1 MAPSVFSYVRYKI
14 SVYVSFIPVNKN
26 IYFFGRF
33 DGLQIRNHNIEMGS
47 IVLSNRLKGVL
58 MATSQLPL
66 LPLRDLI
73 IFPHMMMP
81 LFVGREKSINA
92 LEEAMS
98 KQTDIILTAQKD
110 AKTNTPEASD
120 LFEIG
125 TVGTIIQL
133 LRLPDGTVKVLVE
146 GKKRVRIKKFIPNEG
161 FFLVEAEDIIEVT
174 ADETEAKALVRSVKT
189 TFESYVKLNKRI
201 PPEILMRVSS
211 IEDIGELSD
220 IIVAQLNLKLE
231 DKQRLLEII
240 DPGRRLEELLNL
252 MTSEI
257 EILEVEKKIRNRVK
271 KQMEKSQKEYYL
283 NEQMQAIQKEL
294 GDKDDYQA
302 ELQELEERAAKK
314 KWSKEATDR
323 VKKEIKKL
331 KMMSPMSAEATVVRN
346 YIDWMLDL
354 PWKDYAEEKHD
365 IEEAEAILDEDHYG
379 LEKVKERILEHL
391 AVQVLNNSLNG
402 PILCL
407 VGPPGVGKTSLA
419 RSVARSLNRPFT
431 RISLGGVRDEAEI
444 RGHRK
449 TYVGAMPGKIIQSL
463 RKVDKGNPL
472 ILLDEIDKMSM
483 DFRGDPSAALLE
495 VLDPEQNHS
504 FQDHYLEVD
513 YDLSP
518 VMFITTANSLHPIP
532 RPLLDRMEVIQLE
545 SYTETEKFNIAKK
558 YLIPKQIE
566 KHGLTDYKISFND
579 AAIREVIR
587 SYTRE
592 AGVRNLERQF
602 ATIARKQAKD
612 IVREEMKSGAFKKG
626 DKAKKAKSAGYA
638 ITPKKVVDYL
648 GPNKMRFGRIEG
660 SNEIGLTNG
669 LAWTEVGG
677 DLLVIE
683 VSVVPGKG
691 KFTVTGQL
699 GDVMKES
706 CSAAMSYVRSRG
718 PLFGFEKEFFSNN
731 DVHIHVPE
739 GAIPK
744 DGPSA
749 GIAIT
754 TSIVSAMM
762 KIPVKRTVAM
772 TGEVTLRGRVLAIG
786 GLKEK
791 AIAAHRAGIKTIIIS
806 KENEKDLKDIP
817 KEVMDDLKVIMVD
830 HVDQVLV
837 SALDVK
843 DAKEVFKVRA
853 ERGTGIRPQ
862 YTGHQVQQ
870 SH

>member
-1 MAPSVFSYVRYKI
+1 MS
-14 SVYVSFIPVNKN
+14 
-26 IYFFGRF
+26 
-33 DGLQIRNHNIEMGS
+33 
-47 IVLSNRLKGVL
+47 
-58 MATSQLPL
+58 TTQLPL

-98 KQTDIILTAQKD
+98 KQTDIVLAAQRD
-110 AKTNTPEASD
+110 AKTNNPEPKD
-120 LFEIG
+120 VYDVG

-146 GKKRVRIKKFIPNEG
+146 GKRRVRIKEFTQTEN
-161 FFLVEAEDIIEVT
+161 FFVVSVEDIPETVNN
-174 ADETEAKALVRSVKT
+174 ETEARALVRSVKS
-189 TFESYVKLNKRI
+189 TFETYVKLNKRI
-201 PPEILMRVSS
+201 PPEILMRVST
-211 IEDIGELSD
+211 IEDISELAD

-231 DKQRLLEII
+231 DKQKILEVA
-240 DPGRRLEELLNL
+240 DPGKRLEELLNL
-252 MTSEI
+252 MTGEI

-302 ELQELEERAAKK
+302 ELQELEERALKK
-314 KWSKEATDR
+314 KWSKEAGDR
-323 VKKEIKKL
+323 VRKEIKKL

-354 PWKDYAEEKHD
+354 PWKDYAIEKHD
-365 IEEAEAILDEDHYG
+365 LKSAETILDEDHWG

-391 AVQVLNNSLNG
+391 AVQVLTDQLRG

-419 RSVARSLNRPFT
+419 RSIARSLNRPFT

-449 TYVGAMPGKIIQSL
+449 TYVGAMPGKIIQSM

-472 ILLDEIDKMSM
+472 ILLDEVDKMSM

-495 VLDPEQNHS
+495 VLDPEQNGT

-532 RPLLDRMEVIQLE
+532 RPLLDRMEIIQLE
-545 SYTETEKFNIAKK
+545 GYTESEKFNIAKR
-558 YLIPKQIE
+558 YLVPKQIE
-566 KHGLTDYKISFND
+566 MHGLNDHRVTFNEP
-579 AAIREVIR
+579 AVKEIIR

-592 AGVRNLERQF
+592 AGVRNLERQV
-602 ATIARKQAKD
+602 ATCCRKLAKD
-612 IVREEMKSGAFKKG
+612 IVREDMKAQVSG
-626 DKAKKAKSAGYA
+626 KAKVGKIKAKPNVSHV
-638 ITPKKVVDYL
+638 ITPKKVLEYL
-648 GPNKMRFGRIEG
+648 GGNKYKFGKIEG
-660 SNEIGLTNG
+660 QNEIGLTNG

-677 DLLVIE
+677 DLLVVE

-718 PLFGFEKEFFSNN
+718 PLFGFDKEFFFNN

-754 TSIVSAMM
+754 TSIVSAIMR
-762 KIPVKRTVAM
+762 IPVRRNVAM
-772 TGEVTLRGRVLAIG
+772 TGEVTLRGRVLGIG

-791 AIAAHRAGIKTIIIS
+791 VMAAHRGGIRTVIVP

-817 KEVMDDLKVIMVD
+817 KEVMKDLKVILVD

-837 SALDVK
+837 NALEVK
-843 DAKEVFKVRA
+843 NSKDVFKVRA
-853 ERGTGIRPQ
+853 ERAMGIRAQ
-862 YTGHQVQQ
+862 HTGHTQ
-870 SH
+870 HTH